1 MEISMCGNLI
11 VGICAPGIQVVRIAQ
26 PDLTVPLDGGGHLER
41 CELVQELYDTV
52 LATLGEGET
61 VVLNL
66 GLVESF
72 PPLFFGFLLWVR
84 QVVKIHKGRLV
95 LCGLEPGAHKV
106 LQTASIGPAFHITG
120 TEEQAIRE
128 ANL

>member
-11 VGICAPGIQVVRIAQ
+11 VGNCAPGVQVVRIAQ
-26 PDLTVPLDGGGHLER
+26 PDLGLSLDGGGRLER

-72 PPLFFGFLLWVR
+72 PPSFFGLLLWVR

-95 LCGLEPGAHKV
+95 LCGLEPGPHQT
-106 LQTASIGPAFHITG
+106 LQTAPIRPAFHITR